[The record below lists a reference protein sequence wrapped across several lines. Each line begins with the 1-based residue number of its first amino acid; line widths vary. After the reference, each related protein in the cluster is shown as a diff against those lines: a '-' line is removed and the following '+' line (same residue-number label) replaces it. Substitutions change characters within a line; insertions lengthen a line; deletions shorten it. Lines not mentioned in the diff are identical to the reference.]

1 MKAFHLDSFGES
13 ARAMPRETAD
23 PAPAAG
29 EVLIRVRARSLNFRD
44 LLIARGLYP
53 VPARAGVIPLSDG
66 AGEVAAVGAGVT
78 RFAVGDL
85 VSAAYFPRWID
96 GPLSMDLAVE
106 QFGCT
111 RDGMLA
117 DLVVASEQSLVKI
130 PTHLSFAEAAT
141 LPCAGVTA
149 WSALVGGHR
158 VQPGQSVLIIG
169 TGGVAMFAAQFARMM
184 GARVIAV
191 TSSEDKAKR
200 LLGLGVHE
208 VVNRSDNPD
217 WERNVRALT
226 GGRGVDH
233 IVETGALETLPRSI
247 AAAASGAEIALV
259 AALGAGALDPRLLG
273 GLITIRR
280 VYVGSRS
287 AFEQMNRAIEL
298 HALRPAVDRVFPFA
312 EAGAAYAHF
321 SAKQHV
327 GKVVIAD

>member
-1 MKAFHLDSFGES
+1 MQAYHLDAFGDS
-13 ARAMPRETAD
+13 AGAMLRETAD
-23 PAPAAG
+23 PSAGPG

-53 VPARAGVIPLSDG
+53 IPGKAGVIPLSDG
-66 AGEVAAVGAGVT
+66 AGEIEAIGAGVT
-78 RFAVGDL
+78 RFAVGDQ

-96 GPLSMDLAVE
+96 GPLSMDLAVD

-117 DLVVASEQSLVKI
+117 GLVVAPEQSLVKI
-130 PTHLSFAEAAT
+130 PAHLSFIEAAT

-149 WSALVGGHR
+149 WSALFGGQR
-158 VQPGQSVLIIG
+158 VLPGQSVLTIG
-169 TGGVAMFAAQFARMM
+169 TGGVAMFAAQFAQVM
-184 GARVIAV
+184 GARVIGV

-200 LLGLGVHE
+200 LLALGVHD

-217 WERNVRALT
+217 WEQAVRALT
-226 GGRGVDH
+226 AGRGVDH
-233 IVETGALETLPRSI
+233 VVETGALETLPRSI

-280 VYVGSRS
+280 VFVGSRVT
-287 AFEQMNRAIEL
+287 FETMNRAIEL
-298 HALRPAVDRVFPFA
+298 HAIRPTVDRVFPFT
-312 EAGAAYAHF
+312 EAATAYAHF
-321 SAKQHV
+321 GAKQHV
-327 GKVVIAD
+327 GKVVIAG